1 MRRSI
6 AAIGIVALTAS
17 LAACGTNKAADTTS
31 TDTATETTTSEVGT
45 LTIWADDTRYT
56 QMQEFA
62 TDFTTATGIGLN
74 VVQKSEADMDDE
86 FITQVPTGNGP
97 DIMVTA
103 HDRLGGLVANGVV
116 GTVDLGAAASELSE
130 SAVQGVTYDG
140 QTYGMPYAIES
151 VALIRN
157 NALTTDTPATFDDM
171 IASGKA
177 AGAERPFVVQAGTD
191 GQLDPYH
198 MYAFQT
204 SFGAPVF
211 KQDADGSYT
220 TELALG
226 GENGTKFAEWLKAQG
241 EAGTLDTSISAD
253 IAKQMFLDGKAP
265 YIVTGPW
272 NISAF
277 TEAGLDISVL
287 PIPSAGGQEAQPFV
301 GVQAFFP
308 SAKTANPLLVAEFMK
323 YVGSKEGQ
331 QKLYELG
338 KRIPAHTAVAQGI
351 DDALLK
357 GVAEV
362 AGAGVPMP
370 AIPEMGS
377 VWEFWGATEGNIAT
391 GKEAPE
397 QGWATMVTNIQ
408 NAIAK

>member
-31 TDTATETTTSEVGT
+31 TNTATETTTSEVGT

-62 TDFTTATGIGLN
+62 TDFTAATGIGLN
-74 VVQKSEADMDDE
+74 VVQKSEDDMDDE

-97 DIMVTA
+97 DVMVTA

-116 GTVDLGAAASELSE
+116 GTIDLGTAASELSE

-177 AGAERPFVVQAGTD
+177 TGAERPFVVQAGTG

-211 KQDADGSYT
+211 KQEADGSYT

-226 GENGTKFAEWLKAQG
+226 GENGTKFAEWLQAQG

-277 TEAGLDISVL
+277 TEAGLDIAVL

-338 KRIPAHTAVAQGI
+338 QRIPAHTAAAQSI

-362 AGAGVPMP
+362 AGSGVPMP